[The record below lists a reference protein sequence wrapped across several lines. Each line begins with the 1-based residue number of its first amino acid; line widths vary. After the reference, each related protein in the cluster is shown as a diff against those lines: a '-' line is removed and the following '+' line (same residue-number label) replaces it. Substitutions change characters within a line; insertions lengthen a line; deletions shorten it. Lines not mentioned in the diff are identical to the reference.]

1 MGRPETMLSVGA
13 LGRLLSP
20 TPARLPLTFSPF
32 PSLPSSGLSLEGALL
47 LSQALDGC
55 PYVEEI
61 R

>member
-1 MGRPETMLSVGA
+1 MLSVGA